1 MCIFDSFLTQI
12 PEVVVLDQRLYLIIL
27 QSARSEKVCVCMC
40 VLVTQSY
47 PTLCDPTDCSP
58 QGSSVRGI
66 LEARILE
73 WVAIPFSNERVYF
86 PVNLTNFEN
95 YNLIYA
101 FILKSILFLFYFIF
115 LYFIVRINI
124 SQVLVGY
131 LLYFCCELLCVI
143 CQFLNTDIHHY
154 VLNM

>member
-1 MCIFDSFLTQI
+1 MLCC
-12 PEVVVLDQRLYLIIL
+12 
-27 QSARSEKVCVCMC
+27 A
-40 VLVTQSY
+40 QSY

-66 LEARILE
+66 LQARILE

>member
-1 MCIFDSFLTQI
+1 MQI
-12 PEVVVLDQRLYLIIL
+12 PEVVVLDQRLYLVIL
-27 QSARSEKVCVCMC
+27 QSARSEKVCVWMC

-66 LEARILE
+66 LQARILE

-86 PVNLTNFEN
+86 PMNLTNFEN

-101 FILKSILFLFYFIF
+101 IILKSILFLFYFIF
-115 LYFIVRINI
+115 LYFIVWINI

-143 CQFLNTDIHHY
+143 CQFLNTDIHH
-154 VLNM
+154 

>member
-1 MCIFDSFLTQI
+1 MYIFDSFLMQI
-12 PEVVVLDQRLYLIIL
+12 PEVVVLDQRLYLVIL
-27 QSARSEKVCVCMC
+27 QSARSEKVCVWMC

-66 LEARILE
+66 LQARILE

-86 PVNLTNFEN
+86 PMNLTNFEN

-115 LYFIVRINI
+115 LYFIVWINI

-143 CQFLNTDIHHY
+143 CQFLNTDIHH
-154 VLNM
+154 

>member
-1 MCIFDSFLTQI
+1 MQI
-12 PEVVVLDQRLYLIIL
+12 PEVVVLDQRLYLVIL
-27 QSARSEKVCVCMC
+27 QSARSEKVCVWMC

-66 LEARILE
+66 LQARILE

-86 PVNLTNFEN
+86 PMNLTNFEN
-95 YNLIYA
+95 NNLIYA

-115 LYFIVRINI
+115 LYFIVWINI

-143 CQFLNTDIHHY
+143 CQFLNTDIHH
-154 VLNM
+154 

>member
-1 MCIFDSFLTQI
+1 MQI
-12 PEVVVLDQRLYLIIL
+12 PEVVVLDQRLYLVIL
-27 QSARSEKVCVCMC
+27 QSARSEKVCVWMC

-66 LEARILE
+66 LQARILE

-86 PVNLTNFEN
+86 PMNLTNFEN

-115 LYFIVRINI
+115 LYFIVWINI

-143 CQFLNTDIHHY
+143 CQFLNTDIHH
-154 VLNM
+154 